1 MGRDFIRCCFRRH
14 SVTATE
20 VNYVQYPDQ
29 GEGAYAEIS
38 GSLQSMTNENAGWTL
53 EMSLMNG
60 MNWEDWSSQTFP
72 TDYKDGPGTSE
83 EYYESWIYFIL
94 ESGTLTGYGDWEG
107 TSISLSHAPVNYYY
121 GFQLGVQAANLNEE
135 YGVGGW
141 VSYAGTIYNEEGEIV
156 EINGGG
162 DFAFDLDCCPRYSVE
177 RSWSVTD
184 CAGNTS
190 EHQQL
195 ITFEDLTEE
204 EEETPAIQVPEDEFS
219 LAGAFIEDIL
229 KVGVSPNPVTST
241 SEIVLSSE
249 VNILAGLK
257 LYTTQGLLVRS
268 IWSGLLDKES
278 DTEILFKKEGL
289 NAGLYILK
297 LNTMAGEITSKIL
310 IEE

>member
-1 MGRDFIRCCFRRH
+1 M
-14 SVTATE
+14 
-20 VNYVQYPDQ
+20 
-29 GEGAYAEIS
+29 
-38 GSLQSMTNENAGWTL
+38 
-53 EMSLMNG
+53 
-60 MNWEDWSSQTFP
+60 
-72 TDYKDGPGTSE
+72 
-83 EYYESWIYFIL
+83 
-94 ESGTLTGYGDWEG
+94 
-107 TSISLSHAPVNYYY
+107 
-121 GFQLGVQAANLNEE
+121 
-135 YGVGGW
+135 
-141 VSYAGTIYNEEGEIV
+141 
-156 EINGGG
+156 
-162 DFAFDLDCCPRYSVE
+162 E

-204 EEETPAIQVPEDEFS
+204 EEEEAPAIQVPEDEFS

-249 VNILAGLK
+249 VNIQAGLK

-268 IWSGLLDKES
+268 IWSGQLDKEL

-297 LNTMAGEITSKIL
+297 LNTIAGEITSKIL